1 MPGANIGGTG
11 RIPSRHPEGRPTM
24 SGENCLT
31 GMKVL
36 DLTQFEAGPSCT
48 EALAWLGADVVKVEN
63 PRSGDPGRTALG
75 KPGRDSNYFLQFNAN
90 KKSVTLNLKS
100 PRGLEIVRELLKK
113 ADVTVENMAP
123 GTIERLGL
131 GYDEVRRVNPGIIY
145 CQVKGFGTGS
155 PYEKSLAFD
164 MIAQA
169 CGGLMSI
176 TGEEDGPPCKPG
188 STIGDTGTG
197 MLMAISILGAYVRRL
212 RTGQGEH
219 LQVAM
224 QDAVMHYIRNAFTYM
239 ERTGDR
245 PAPRAGSKTVGG
257 GNPPIGVYPCK
268 GGGPNDY
275 VYIYT
280 SRANPEHW
288 TRLLK
293 VMGRED
299 LIGDPRYADPE
310 ARTER
315 RAEVDAIVSEWTSG
329 LDKHEAMRLVSQATV
344 PAGAVLDTAELAA
357 DRTFE
362 ERGIRQTMKHPE
374 AGDYVMSGW
383 PVRFGGGTPALRPAP
398 LLGEHGTEVLAE
410 WLKMDADRIAA
421 LREAS
426 IVR

>member
-1 MPGANIGGTG
+1 
-11 RIPSRHPEGRPTM
+11 M

-31 GMKVL
+31 GLKIL

-63 PRSGDPGRTALG
+63 PGVGDPGRSS
-75 KPGRDSNYFLQFNAN
+75 GRSSPDKDAYYFLQYNSN
-90 KKSVTLNLKS
+90 KRSVAVNLKD
-100 PRGLEIVRELLKK
+100 PRGLDLVKNLAKQ
-113 ADVTVENMAP
+113 ADVMIENFAP
-123 GTIERLGL
+123 GAIERLGL
-131 GYDEVRRVNPGIIY
+131 GYDVVKAINPGIIF

-155 PYEKSLAFD
+155 PFEKGLAFD

-188 STIGDTGTG
+188 ATIGDTGTG

-219 LQVAM
+219 LQLAM
-224 QDAVMHYIRNAFTYM
+224 QDSILHYIRNAFTFM
-239 ERTGDR
+239 ERTDGKA
-245 PAPRAGSKTVGG
+245 APRAGSKTVGG

-280 SRANPEHW
+280 SAANPEHW

-299 LIGDPRYADPE
+299 LIGDERYSTPA
-310 ARTER
+310 ARTDR
-315 RAEVDAIVSEWTSG
+315 REEVDAIVAEWTRKH
-329 LDKHEAMRLVSQATV
+329 DKQTAMQLVSGATI
-344 PAGAVLDTAELAA
+344 PSGAVLDTRELADDKTFQ
-357 DRTFE
+357 DRK
-362 ERGIRQTMKHPE
+362 IRQTMKHP
-374 AGDYVMSGW
+374 AVGDYVMSGW
-383 PVRFGGGTPALRPAP
+383 PVRFGGEPPAVGPAP
-398 LLGEHGTEVLAE
+398 LLGQHSAEVLAD
-410 WLKMDADRIAA
+410 WLKLDKGAINTLQSGKVIA
-421 LREAS
+421 
-426 IVR
+426 